1 MENCKI
7 RIESQSKSKIAKLE
21 LEFGKLEIEN
31 CKIEECN
38 LSNQK

>member
-7 RIESQSKSKIAKLE
+7 NIELQSKSKIAKLE
-21 LEFGKLEIEN
+21 LQFGKLEIEI

-38 LSNQK
+38 LSN